1 MLIADISD
9 QLGNQMFAYA
19 SVKTIA
25 EKKGYSFGFIRAH
38 NNRINDTDKR
48 YGNEIHTIFP
58 YVQNDYLKELPA
70 DIKYTFIEK
79 VAPDAKTFYS
89 EHALE
94 VQDQTYMKGH
104 FISYR
109 YFSDNMEHVRH
120 WFTFSDEVISHCQQ
134 KVELLRKK
142 YPEKRLVAIHFRVG
156 EDYLKQGFLLKNSY
170 WLRAAE
176 YMIQKYGKEHII
188 FVPFYDSLKGSGK
201 IVKQFMEKYPCETI
215 RGSLVEDMYCMTLFE
230 DLVVCNSS
238 FSIMAGIL
246 NPLPD
251 KVVLRPSV
259 YPAEDHYQPTDCF
272 PDDWIILPAKRSLR
286 SGCSYRWMCI
296 KGKLLKLLRR
306 K

>member
-25 EKKGYSFGFIRAH
+25 ERKGYSFGFIRAH
-38 NNRINDTDKR
+38 NNRINDTDKQ

-58 YVQNDYLKELPA
+58 HVQDDFLEKLPD
-70 DIKYTFIEK
+70 DIKYTFTEN
-79 VAPDAKTFYS
+79 VSPDSETFYS
-89 EHALE
+89 ERALE

-120 WFTFSDEVISHCQQ
+120 WFTFSDEIMSRCQKKLELIQ
-134 KVELLRKK
+134 KKHPGKK
-142 YPEKRLVAIHFRVG
+142 LIAIHFRVG
-156 EDYLKQGFLLKNSY
+156 EDYLRQGFLLNGSY
-170 WLRAAE
+170 WHHAAE
-176 YMIQKYGKEHII
+176 YMIQKYGKEHVI

-201 IVKQFMEKYPCETI
+201 IAKQFIEKYPCEII
-215 RGSLVEDMYCMTLFE
+215 RGSLVEDMCCMTLFQN
-230 DLVVCNSS
+230 LVVCNSS

-251 KVVLRPSV
+251 KIVLRPSV
-259 YPAEDHYQPTDCF
+259 YPAENRYQPTDCF
-272 PDDWIILPAKRSLR
+272 PDDWIVFPAKRSIL
-286 SGCSYRWMCI
+286 SGCNYQWMCI
-296 KGKLLKLLRR
+296 KGTLLKFLRR